1 LTSVIAFLA
10 AVNLDFVLPRLVP
23 GSAAEIFA
31 SGTRVP
37 GTAVVLISERLG
49 LNQALST
56 QYYLYL
62 HGIFGTFPPYFGVSY
77 EFYPQPVTSLIAER
91 LPWTIL
97 LLVSSF
103 LLSTAISYLLAS
115 ISVLRRGSKVE
126 FGSIY
131 GSILLWSIPAFWISM
146 VLIWIFSVT
155 LGWLPVFGTT
165 GFNAGTGLGFVR
177 SVVVHSILPIISL
190 TAVIFGQSYL
200 LLRGTAQEILKTDY
214 VTAAKLRG
222 LKDRTIAFGYILRNS
237 LLPLVS
243 LLGFS
248 IATIVS
254 AEILVEAVFGY
265 GGVGD
270 LIVDAIIN
278 RDYPVLEGSF
288 FYITTLVIIFGLIG
302 DFLLVRLD
310 PRLRQ

>member
-1 LTSVIAFLA
+1 
-10 AVNLDFVLPRLVP
+10 
-23 GSAAEIFA
+23 
-31 SGTRVP
+31 
-37 GTAVVLISERLG
+37 
-49 LNQALST
+49 
-56 QYYLYL
+56 
-62 HGIFGTFPPYFGVSY
+62 
-77 EFYPQPVTSLIAER
+77 
-91 LPWTIL
+91 
-97 LLVSSF
+97 
-103 LLSTAISYLLAS
+103 
-115 ISVLRRGSKVE
+115 
-126 FGSIY
+126 
-131 GSILLWSIPAFWISM
+131 M